1 MSKFVTLEEAIAQ
14 IKDNDAVISGGFGS
28 LGSPEELYS
37 GLRERFDKE
46 GHPQNITFV
55 CGITPGDK
63 TESTEPYKG
72 YNIGANK
79 IAVPGLLGR
88 VWCGNMTDARAI
100 AYMIDRNEIPG

>member
-1 MSKFVTLEEAIAQ
+1 MSKCVTLEVAIAQ

-55 CGITPGDK
+55 
-63 TESTEPYKG
+63 
-72 YNIGANK
+72 
-79 IAVPGLLGR
+79 
-88 VWCGNMTDARAI
+88 
-100 AYMIDRNEIPG
+100 